1 MLALEQY
8 LIDNARNMIVSDV
21 YRNNLHSVNAP
32 LSSLTDGT
40 AVTCSAK
47 ASFSSLSDGTAVTCS
62 VNAHNDDGVEYFC
75 YCHPASSAD
84 ILVLTLKTGCCVS
97 VI

>member
-8 LIDNARNMIVSDV
+8 LIDNTRNMIVSDV

-40 AVTCSAK
+40 AVTYSVNAP
-47 ASFSSLSDGTAVTCS
+47 FSSLSAGTDVFS
-62 VNAHNDDGVEYFC
+62 RD
-75 YCHPASSAD
+75 
-84 ILVLTLKTGCCVS
+84 
-97 VI
+97 